1 MTTVVR
7 AKRRAYF
14 RAFGADG
21 HLRALLRPGMRVLD
35 VGCSDGRGSEV
46 LRDAAAYGVDIH
58 RPALQQA
65 VSEGRRVHGSQADA
79 RFLPYCEGGFDAVI
93 ALDVIEHF
101 EKVDALAMIG
111 EMERV
116 SRDLVVLL
124 TPNGFVPQAP
134 TEDEPWQ
141 EHRCG
146 FGPGELANLG
156 YEVHGVGGVAFLR
169 KPYGAFRSGPVGQ
182 ALAFASRPVAAARP
196 GAAFHLLAVRST
208 AA

>member
-1 MTTVVR
+1 MSKLVR

-46 LRDAAAYGVDIH
+46 LSDAFAFGVDIY
-58 RPALQQA
+58 RPAVQQA
-65 VSEGRRVHGSQADA
+65 VSEGRRACGSQADA
-79 RFLPYCEGGFDAVI
+79 RVLPYRDGAFDAVV

-116 SRDLVVLL
+116 SSELVVLL
-124 TPNGFVPQAP
+124 TPNGFVPQEP
-134 TEDEPWQ
+134 TEAEPWQ

-146 FGPGELANLG
+146 FGPDELAILG
-156 YEVHGVGGVAFLR
+156 YRVHGVGGLASLR
-169 KPYGAFRSGPVGQ
+169 RPYGAFRSGSVGQ
-182 ALAFASRPVAAARP
+182 ALAFASRPVSAARP
-196 GAAFHLLAVRST
+196 TTAFHLLAVRSI